1 MIRLGEI
8 TEENW
13 VEAAGL
19 ELEEEQKRYV
29 ASPLGILA
37 RGYVFRDSR
46 ARVFTVE
53 EDGRVV
59 GLTLV
64 RDLDEE
70 PAVYDLQQLL
80 IDRRYQNRGIGTEA
94 LRQLLA
100 LLEEERKYPAGE
112 VCVKKEDG
120 PALRVYEKTGFADT
134 GYIDED
140 APDSLN
146 LMHRFGE

>member
-53 EDGRVV
+53 EDGRVDFPR
-59 GLTLV
+59 LSESLK
-64 RDLDEE
+64 
-70 PAVYDLQQLL
+70 LL
-80 IDRRYQNRGIGTEA
+80 RGWMG
-94 LRQLLA
+94 
-100 LLEEERKYPAGE
+100 
-112 VCVKKEDG
+112 
-120 PALRVYEKTGFADT
+120 
-134 GYIDED
+134 
-140 APDSLN
+140 
-146 LMHRFGE
+146 